1 MNCDTQVAYLRATM
15 ARYYGPCGPCCQRL
29 CPMLRKPS
37 VEHRLNRNQGGLW
50 IGVEW
55 ALCERPMS
63 QTAAAI
69 RAIHDLPVPE
79 LLYRAATAHRQHW
92 NAEEIQFCTLD
103 SIKTGACPEDCAYCP
118 QSARYQT
125 SLKVEP
131 LKDVA
136 KVLAGAAEAK
146 AAGSTRYCMGAA
158 WREVKDDANFDAVL
172 EMVQGVS
179 GMGMEVC
186 VTLGMLNE
194 PQAKRLKAAGCQVY
208 NHNIDSSR
216 DFYETII
223 STRKFDE
230 RLETIAAVR
239 AAGLEV
245 CSGGI
250 VGMGETIDQ
259 RIHFLQEL
267 TELDPAPESIPI
279 NQFVA
284 VDGTPLATVDPLPP
298 LELVRMIATARILF
312 PQSRIRLSAGRT
324 EMSDELQALCFFAG
338 ANSIFTGEK
347 LLTTPNPGGNH
358 DHWLLSALGM
368 RVEGAS
374 LRV

>member
-1 MNCDTQVAYLRATM
+1 MT
-15 ARYYGPCGPCCQRL
+15 
-29 CPMLRKPS
+29 S
-37 VEHRLNRNQGGLW
+37 
-50 IGVEW
+50 I
-55 ALCERPMS
+55 
-63 QTAAAI
+63 AAI
-69 RAIHDLPVPE
+69 RAIHDLPIPE
-79 LLYRAATAHRQHW
+79 LLYRAATAHREHW

-118 QSARYQT
+118 QSAKYQT
-125 SLKVEP
+125 NLKVEP

-136 KVLAGAAEAK
+136 KVLAGAAEAR
-146 AAGSTRYCMGAA
+146 ANGSTRYCMGAA

-172 EMVQGVS
+172 DMVRGVS

-223 STRKFDE
+223 HTRKFDE

-250 VGMGETIDQ
+250 LGMGETIDQ

>member
-1 MNCDTQVAYLRATM
+1 
-15 ARYYGPCGPCCQRL
+15 
-29 CPMLRKPS
+29 
-37 VEHRLNRNQGGLW
+37 
-50 IGVEW
+50 
-55 ALCERPMS
+55 MS
-63 QTAAAI
+63 LPPAEI
-69 RAIHDLPVPE
+69 RAIHDLPIPE
-79 LLYRAATAHRQHW
+79 LLYRAATAHRAHW

-125 SLKVEP
+125 DLKVEP
-131 LKDVA
+131 LKDVD

-146 AAGSTRYCMGAA
+146 ANGSTRYCMGAA

-172 EMVQGVS
+172 EMVEGVS

-194 PQAKRLKAAGCQVY
+194 PQARRLKVAGCHVY

-223 STRKFDE
+223 HTRKFDE

-267 TELDPAPESIPI
+267 TELEPAPESIPI

-284 VDGTPLATVDPLPP
+284 VDGTPLANVDPLPP
-298 LELVRMIATARILF
+298 LELVRMIATARIVM
-312 PQSRIRLSAGRT
+312 PAARVRLSAGRAGLSR
-324 EMSDELQALCFFAG
+324 EAQVLCFLAG
-338 ANSIFTGEK
+338 ANSIFFGEK
-347 LLTTPNPGGNH
+347 LLTTGNPDVDS
-358 DHWLLSALGM
+358 DHKLLRDAG
-368 RVEGAS
+368 
-374 LRV
+374 LRPAPQVH

>member
-1 MNCDTQVAYLRATM
+1 M
-15 ARYYGPCGPCCQRL
+15 
-29 CPMLRKPS
+29 PMTP
-37 VEHRLNRNQGGLW
+37 
-50 IGVEW
+50 
-55 ALCERPMS
+55 AD
-63 QTAAAI
+63 I

-79 LLYRAATAHRQHW
+79 LLYRAATAHRKHW

-125 SLKVEP
+125 DLKVEP
-131 LKDVA
+131 LKDVD
-136 KVLAGAAEAK
+136 KVLAGAAEAR
-146 AAGSTRYCMGAA
+146 ANGSTRYCMGAA
-158 WREVKDDANFDAVL
+158 WREVKDDASFDAVL
-172 EMVQGVS
+172 DMVRGVS

-194 PQAKRLKAAGCQVY
+194 AQAKRLKGAGCQVY

-223 STRKFDE
+223 HTRKFDE

-267 TELDPAPESIPI
+267 TELEPAPESIPI

-284 VDGTPLATVDPLPP
+284 VDGTPLANVDPLPP

-312 PQSRIRLSAGRT
+312 PKSRIRLSAGRT
-324 EMSDELQALCFFAG
+324 QMSDELQALCFFAG

-358 DHWLLSALGM
+358 DHWLLNALGM
-368 RVEGAS
+368 RVEGAPVQAQ
-374 LRV
+374 RPCN

>member
-1 MNCDTQVAYLRATM
+1 M
-15 ARYYGPCGPCCQRL
+15 P
-29 CPMLRKPS
+29 
-37 VEHRLNRNQGGLW
+37 
-50 IGVEW
+50 
-55 ALCERPMS
+55 
-63 QTAAAI
+63 QTATEI

-131 LKDVA
+131 LKDVEQ
-136 KVLAGAAEAK
+136 VLAGAAEAK
-146 AAGSTRYCMGAA
+146 ISGSTRYCMGAA
-158 WREVKDDANFDAVL
+158 WREVRDDANFDAVL
-172 EMVQGVS
+172 DMVRGVS

-194 PQAKRLKAAGCQVY
+194 AQARRLKEAGCQVY

-223 STRKFDE
+223 HTRKFDE

-267 TELDPAPESIPI
+267 TELAPAPESIPI

-284 VDGTPLATVDPLPP
+284 VDGTPLAHVDPLPP

-312 PQSRIRLSAGRT
+312 PKSRIRLSAGRT
-324 EMSDELQALCFFAG
+324 QMSDELQALCFFAG

-374 LRV
+374 VKA

>member
-1 MNCDTQVAYLRATM
+1 
-15 ARYYGPCGPCCQRL
+15 
-29 CPMLRKPS
+29 
-37 VEHRLNRNQGGLW
+37 
-50 IGVEW
+50 
-55 ALCERPMS
+55 MS
-63 QTAAAI
+63 LAPAEI
-69 RAIHDLPVPE
+69 RAIHDLPMPE

-118 QSARYQT
+118 QSARYNT
-125 SLKVEP
+125 GLKVEP
-131 LKDVA
+131 LKDVEQ
-136 KVLAGAAEAK
+136 VLAGAAEAK
-146 AAGSTRYCMGAA
+146 AVGSTRYCMGAA
-158 WREVKDDANFDAVL
+158 WREVKDDVNFEAVL
-172 EMVQGVS
+172 DMVRGVS

-194 PQAKRLKAAGCQVY
+194 AQAKRLKEAGCQVY

-223 STRKFDE
+223 HTRKFDE

-267 TELDPAPESIPI
+267 TEMVPAPESIPI

-284 VDGTPLATVDPLPP
+284 VDGTPLADVDPLPP

-312 PQSRIRLSAGRT
+312 PKSRIRLSAGRT
-324 EMSDELQALCFFAG
+324 QMSDELQALCFFAG

-347 LLTTPNPGGNH
+347 LLTTPNPGGSH
-358 DHWLLSALGM
+358 DHWLLGALGM
-368 RVEGAS
+368 RIEGAAA
-374 LRV
+374 RV